1 MHSGLLKQNRMFR
14 LSEGTGTILKRSTV
28 TFFNSSIAQQI
39 YRDRGSA
46 DALRSGR
53 PRTAPE
59 NIESG
64 RQAFSRS
71 LIKSIRIAAREL
83 ELPLTTVRMALCK
96 SFRLYAYKLQLLQRL
111 QPKDKPK
118 RKEFA
123 DNILQQISEDEE
135 LLAASSTD
143 PVSINFLRH

>member
-1 MHSGLLKQNRMFR
+1 M
-14 LSEGTGTILKRSTV
+14 ST
-28 TFFNSSIAQQI
+28 
-39 YRDRGSA
+39 

-59 NIESG
+59 NVESG

-71 LIKSIRIAAREL
+71 LIKSIRISAREL
-83 ELPLTTVRMALCK
+83 ELPLTTVRNALYK
-96 SFRLYAYKLQLLQRL
+96 RFRLYAYKLQLLQRL

-135 LLAASSTD
+135 LLTASSTD
-143 PVSINFLRH
+143 LVSINFFGY